1 MLYEVQ
7 PLDIGTFLAVMAL
20 IVVVAFVATLLRRIA
35 RRERARWRRCGVT
48 DTLVT

>member
-20 IVVVAFVATLLRRIA
+20 IVVVAFVATSLPAYRASRTSPLEALR
-35 RRERARWRRCGVT
+35 G
-48 DTLVT
+48 D